1 MSFESEKEMYEMLG
15 RYGAGFEDF
24 CSAMISCIRNLLDTQ
39 GLKNEA
45 VQEILLAG
53 MTAEPLLTKLHSLV
67 NAVIARNEAEQKIYS
82 RVFNQF
88 TSLINER
95 NIYVHSSWMGFST
108 NQNGLEEF
116 HLIGSKLGANKSGAA
131 SKTSAPKKTD
141 LESSIK
147 NCRNA
152 CLQLA
157 IIMRIIIGVRTLS
170 ECFEVEGKEL
180 NVKYEALNLIPIK
193 RV

>member
-1 MSFESEKEMYEMLG
+1 
-15 RYGAGFEDF
+15 
-24 CSAMISCIRNLLDTQ
+24 
-39 GLKNEA
+39 
-45 VQEILLAG
+45 
-53 MTAEPLLTKLHSLV
+53 
-67 NAVIARNEAEQKIYS
+67 
-82 RVFNQF
+82 
-88 TSLINER
+88 
-95 NIYVHSSWMGFST
+95 MGFST